1 MRLAPQSS
9 AEVIAN
15 IAWEKVGVWR
25 GVGAERDDH
34 ERARA
39 AEEQKEEGDDIDFG
53 TDSSAVIVEREESE
67 EVDVRSDAGSTS
79 SKSETVRRWN
89 QGRRCGDR
97 GTSSSSSGQQAWS

>member
-53 TDSSAVIVEREESE
+53 TDSSAVIVERDESE
-67 EVDVRSDAGSTS
+67 EADMRSDAGSAS

-97 GTSSSSSGQQAWS
+97 GMSSSSSGQQAWS